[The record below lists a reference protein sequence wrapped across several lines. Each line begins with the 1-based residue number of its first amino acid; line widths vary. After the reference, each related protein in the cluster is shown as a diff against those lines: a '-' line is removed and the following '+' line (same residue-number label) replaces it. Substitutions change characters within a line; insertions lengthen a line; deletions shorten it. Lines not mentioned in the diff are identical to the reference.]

1 MGTFSINNFRIKEN
15 GSIMPQQ
22 SVNLLHQIFY
32 VHVNIAIELADQA
45 VVLIFFF
52 SNMTNDFCKHII
64 MSTFGV
70 NLYYRYFPVFLLAD
84 STVPVVF
91 GLCVAADGAVP
102 LRIRFL

>member
-45 VVLIFFF
+45 VVLIFYF
-52 SNMTNDFCKHII
+52 SNMTNYFCKHI

-70 NLYYRYFPVFLLAD
+70 NLYYFPVFLLAD